1 MFTTVIPLPQPLNE
15 NGIAYC
21 GVSGVLFIDLA
32 GYSSGV
38 SSINL
43 ALQYF
48 VSNLG
53 VRRYTIC
60 ILADA
65 TTADPVN
72 MAMGCIVI
80 SIL

>member
-1 MFTTVIPLPQPLNE
+1 MFTTVIPLPQLLNE
-15 NGIAYC
+15 KEIAYC

-53 VRRYTIC
+53 IRRYTIC
-60 ILADA
+60 ILAQGG
-65 TTADPVN
+65 TTH
-72 MAMGCIVI
+72 C
-80 SIL
+80 